1 MLLKMEEVM
10 SSGMRVVPSSWD
22 TGSCFICQELCPPT
36 FSMMEMNGSPE
47 TPERSPV
54 LDRTEILVQSDFMLP
69 SDLGTLTAN
78 LVLSPWLVMAV
89 SESSTRLTLNMLKSR
104 ELWKFSRVEGM
115 HLLHIGNL
123 LSLLHPGVILAWV
136 HRTYT
141 MVFETK
147 KTGKVLCAFHDGEQ

>member
-1 MLLKMEEVM
+1 M
-10 SSGMRVVPSSWD
+10 STNIFNDGN
-22 TGSCFICQELCPPT
+22 ELFPRNSRKEP
-36 FSMMEMNGSPE
+36 G
-47 TPERSPV
+47 

-78 LVLSPWLVMAV
+78 LLLSPWLVMAV
-89 SESSTRLTLNMLKSR
+89 SESSTHVTLNMLKSQ
-104 ELWKFSRVEGM
+104 ELWKSSRVEGM
-115 HLLHIGNL
+115 HFLHIGNL

-141 MVFETK
+141 MVFVTK